1 MVRFAR
7 PTRPTRSRRAR
18 AAIVL
23 SCAAL
28 TLGCGRRGPGG
39 RSPDGEVSDIEANRF
54 IRRAIRQS
62 SEGVILLPSQRAERF
77 YELPRLNEI
86 AQTLRS
92 PAARCF
98 LSRAI
103 ETMELRQDGE
113 RGYDHVPEGQ
123 LRARVRI
130 APSGEVLRA
139 EVLESGFD
147 DEPMEGCVAQALE
160 EQRWPPNTSGN
171 AHYIDV
177 VYWVSLGMQR
187 GNDSPQLATHL
198 RREQVGAGRRAKA
211 CLQGRVDAGTYEVRG
226 LNLIDREGSTLVNRV
241 DTGEL
246 PGPIRACI
254 ATALR
259 EIRLPRDPEAFVRP
273 ISPQVGFEV
282 ANDGSIRVEG
292 ERWLELV
299 EIEERAQRAAERAAL
314 LAQQEQDG
322 SSDAGPL
329 ELVDELPARR
339 PDPEA
344 DRDVST
350 GVIATSDRA
359 GGRDGIQDGGAGP
372 SSDPSSPSS
381 GPESPPSE
389 RPGLD
394 PASPGLRLDL
404 GSRGDDDEQ

>member
-1 MVRFAR
+1 MARFAR
-7 PTRPTRSRRAR
+7 SPRSPRSRRAR
-18 AAIVL
+18 TAIVV

-28 TLGCGRRGPGG
+28 SLGCGRRGPGG
-39 RSPDGEVSDIEANRF
+39 RSPDAEVSDIEANRF

-86 AQTLRS
+86 AQSLRS

-123 LRARVRI
+123 LKARVRI

-147 DEPMEGCVAQALE
+147 DEPMEDCVAQALQ
-160 EQRWPPNTSGN
+160 EQRWPPNKSGN

-198 RREQVGAGRRAKA
+198 RREQIGAGRRAKA

-322 SSDAGPL
+322 SLDPGPL
-329 ELVDELPARR
+329 ELVDELPARP
-339 PDPEA
+339 PDREA
-344 DRDVST
+344 DREAGRDVSS
-350 GVIATSDRA
+350 GVIATS
-359 GGRDGIQDGGAGP
+359 GQGGAGP
-372 SSDPSSPSS
+372 STGPSSPST

-389 RPGLD
+389 RPALD

>member
-1 MVRFAR
+1 MVRIAR
-7 PTRPTRSRRAR
+7 RPRSPRARRAR
-18 AAIVL
+18 TAIVL
-23 SCAAL
+23 TCAAL
-28 TLGCGRRGPGG
+28 SLGCGRRGPGG

-86 AQTLRS
+86 AQSLRT

-123 LRARVRI
+123 LKARVRI

-147 DEPMEGCVAQALE
+147 DEPMEDCVAQALQ
-160 EQRWPPNTSGN
+160 EQRWPPNKSGN

-198 RREQVGAGRRAKA
+198 RREQIGAGRRAKA

-273 ISPQVGFEV
+273 VSPQVGFEV

-322 SSDAGPL
+322 SVDPGPL
-329 ELVDELPARR
+329 ELVDELPARP
-339 PDPEA
+339 PDREA
-344 DRDVST
+344 DREAVLDVSS
-350 GVIATSDRA
+350 GVIATSGQ
-359 GGRDGIQDGGAGP
+359 GGGVGP
-372 SSDPSSPSS
+372 STDQSSPST

-389 RPGLD
+389 RPALD
-394 PASPGLRLDL
+394 PASPGLRLEL
-404 GSRGDDDEQ
+404 GSRGDDDEP